1 MSTTEDY
8 LDQLLNGVLGI
19 KPDNEQPET
28 LDDTSNVI
36 YDDVASDVSYSG
48 ESSVGEKEDSLSIE
62 PIFSKTDNTDIIH
75 EPVFLEDSEN
85 DLEDVTNMEYVE
97 VNSNFLHDDILEAHI
112 EEDVPSEEVSAE
124 EPVVENVV
132 EETTAEP
139 VVENVVEEIIAEPVV
154 ENLVEEPISEP
165 VVENVVEDIIAE
177 PVVENV
183 VEDIIAEPAVEN
195 LVEEP
200 IAEPVVEN
208 IVEDIISEP
217 VIENVVEETIAEPV
231 VENVVEET
239 IAEPTMDMSN
249 TMIEGL
255 DNSNE
260 TMSEADLDA
269 MLSAL
274 EGGNEAPIEAVPN
287 EADSSVLNEESVINQ
302 VEATVIEEPIAEPV
316 VENLVEEPIAE
327 PAVENLV
334 EEPIAE
340 PVVENIVEDIISEPV
355 VENLVE
361 EPIAEPVVE
370 NVVEDIIAETVVE
383 NVVEET
389 IAEPAM
395 DMSNTMIE
403 GLDNSSET
411 MSEADLD
418 AMLSAFEGGNEAP
431 IEAVPNEADSSVLNE
446 ESVINQVE
454 ATVIEEPISEPVVE
468 NLVEEPIAEPVV
480 ENVVEDI
487 IAEPVV
493 ENVVEETIAEP
504 APEPVPEPAPAIPTP
519 TAGGGNEKMSDEEIA
534 ALFSAAAGN
543 EASAEPAPEPTPEP
557 TSEPVPESTP
567 APAIPTPAVGGGNE
581 KMSDEEIAALFS
593 AAAGNEAT
601 AEPEPTE
608 QKTDDMTEADL
619 DALLS
624 EYESSDKNES
634 NDDFEQINSVD
645 DLIKHDENSIID
657 KMLIGNDFDEINK
670 TEAELD
676 SMLDNVMS
684 ESEMDELLASF
695 DGNDINEKDESQIEE
710 AIKNISIEGG
720 GLDRVP
726 GDDEMMSENQVDD
739 LLKSIEEMGDPT
751 QSSVDADADLND
763 ILAGISD
770 DKELSE
776 IGDILDK
783 NDNFE
788 AVSEDSEDDDADS
801 VADFLNGED
810 SEEEL
815 SPKDKKKAE
824 KERKR
829 KEKEAKKLAK
839 KNKSADGDSSEESEE
854 KKENIFKRIFAFL
867 MDNGDDEDE
876 EDSGNASKATE
887 TDDVAVFA
895 EETATDIAK
904 AGAEDNEKILDEL
917 GETEGAEGKPS
928 EGKSEEKTEEKSEE
942 KEEAPKKKEKK
953 KKEKKKKEKKKKAP
967 KDKKPPKPKKVK
979 QPKEKKD
986 SDLLKMPKIPKK
998 TAFLIFLLAASIG
1011 AGVYAIAI
1019 IVPKT
1024 NDVKKAQLAFEEGDY
1039 ETTYMSLTGH
1049 DNLNEEEQELFNKN
1063 LILYKL
1069 LRKYQSYENYMDMG
1083 MEVDAMNALI
1093 QAVGDIDDNNGAAEQ
1108 YGVTEQFEELA
1119 LDIITTLED
1128 VFGVS
1133 LDMARE
1139 WLSINNTK
1147 EYTRTLNEFINGDY
1161 VDGDSD
1167 DETYVETYD
1176 YEDYD
1181 PVIEGEE
1188 AEFNDYEDDYFS
1200 ETLYSD
1206 EVGDGTEEESEDYSE
1221 EDAFNDSEE
1230 YEDGSEYEDE
1240 SEYVDESDY
1249 EENAEDYS
1257 DEDDYYDE
1265 DVDSDMET
1273 DILDM

>member
-36 YDDVASDVSYSG
+36 YDDVSSDVSYSG

-62 PIFSKTDNTDIIH
+62 PIFSKTDDTDIIH

-112 EEDVPSEEVSAE
+112 EEDVSSEEVSAE
-124 EPVVENVV
+124 EPVVEIVV

-139 VVENVVEEIIAEPVV
+139 VVG
-154 ENLVEEPISEP
+154 S
-165 VVENVVEDIIAE
+165 VVEDIIAE

-183 VEDIIAEPAVEN
+183 VEDII
-195 LVEEP
+195 
-200 IAEPVVEN
+200 
-208 IVEDIISEP
+208 S
-217 VIENVVEETIAEPV
+217 EPV
-231 VENVVEET
+231 VENVVEEA

-255 DNSNE
+255 DNSSE

-269 MLSAL
+269 MLSVL

-302 VEATVIEEPIAEPV
+302 VEATVIEEPIAE
-316 VENLVEEPIAE
+316 
-327 PAVENLV
+327 
-334 EEPIAE
+334 
-340 PVVENIVEDIISEPV
+340 S
-355 VENLVE
+355 
-361 EPIAEPVVE
+361 
-370 NVVEDIIAETVVE
+370 
-383 NVVEET
+383 
-389 IAEPAM
+389 
-395 DMSNTMIE
+395 
-403 GLDNSSET
+403 
-411 MSEADLD
+411 
-418 AMLSAFEGGNEAP
+418 
-431 IEAVPNEADSSVLNE
+431 
-446 ESVINQVE
+446 
-454 ATVIEEPISEPVVE
+454 
-468 NLVEEPIAEPVV
+468 VV

-487 IAEPVV
+487 IAEPIAEPAV

-504 APEPVPEPAPAIPTP
+504 TPEPTPEPVPESAIPTP

-543 EASAEPAPEPTPEP
+543 EAAQEPAPEPVPEP
-557 TSEPVPESTP
+557 APEPAPEPTP
-567 APAIPTPAVGGGNE
+567 APAIPTPAAGGGNE

-608 QKTDDMTEADL
+608 QKTDAMTEADL

-670 TEAELD
+670 TETELD

-788 AVSEDSEDDDADS
+788 AVSEDSEDDDVDS
-801 VADFLNGED
+801 LADFLNGED

-815 SPKDKKKAE
+815 SPKEKKKAE

-876 EDSGNASKATE
+876 EDSGNASKAIE

-1049 DNLNEEEQELFNKN
+1049 DNLNEEEQELFDKN

-1240 SEYVDESDY
+1240 SDY
-1249 EENAEDYS
+1249 EENTEDYS